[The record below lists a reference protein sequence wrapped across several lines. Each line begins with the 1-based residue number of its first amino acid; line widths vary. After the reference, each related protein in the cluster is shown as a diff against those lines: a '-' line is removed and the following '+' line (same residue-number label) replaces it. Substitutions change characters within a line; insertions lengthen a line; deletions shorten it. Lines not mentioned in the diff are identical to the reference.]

1 MSRGYVNPQNLTM
14 TSVDGDNQH
23 PLRETARLAVDA
35 AGGAGLRDALHEPGA
50 WLRAGK
56 LVAFPTETVYG
67 LGANA
72 LDEEAVRAVFAAKRR
87 PSFNPLIVH
96 VDSLARAGDVVRAIP
111 ETAYRL
117 AAVFWPGPLTMVLPR
132 SAAVPDVVT
141 GGLDTVGVRAP
152 SHPVAR
158 ALISAAGVPI
168 AAPSANLFTQV
179 SPTTAQHVLDHL
191 DGRIDAVVDGGATDV
206 GIESTVVAVEG
217 DGPLV
222 LLRDGGISRE
232 ELQQHGFEVAAPAGD
247 EDAGAARRS
256 PGRIARHY
264 APGLPLIEVA
274 RGCDGALKLPA
285 AAQSFALLARGDARG
300 AEGAST
306 TEVLPTDVAGFTRGL
321 YAAMHRFAASDCE
334 VVYVEALPERPE
346 WRAVAD
352 RLRRAGLGR

>member
-1 MSRGYVNPQNLTM
+1 MAA
-14 TSVDGDNQH
+14 VDGDNQH
-23 PLRETARLAVDA
+23 PRRETVRLVVEA
-35 AGGAGLRDALHEPGA
+35 AGGAELRDALQEPGA

-72 LDEEAVRAVFAAKRR
+72 LDEAAVRAVFAAKRR

-111 ETAYRL
+111 ASAHRL
-117 AAVFWPGPLTMVLPR
+117 AAAFWPGPLTMVLPR
-132 SAAVPDVVT
+132 RAAVPDVVT

-152 SHPVAR
+152 AHPVAR

-168 AAPSANLFTQV
+168 AAPSANPFTQV

-191 DGRIDAVVDGGATDV
+191 DGRIDAVVDGGATDL
-206 GIESTVVAVEG
+206 GIESTVVAIEG
-217 DGPLV
+217 AGPLV
-222 LLRDGGISRE
+222 LLRDGGVSRE
-232 ELQQHGFEVAAPAGD
+232 ELQRHGFEVTEPSAD
-247 EDAGAARRS
+247 EDAGSARRS

-264 APGLPLIEVA
+264 APGMPLIEVT
-274 RGCDGALKLPA
+274 RGRDGALELPA
-285 AAQSFALLARGDARG
+285 TARVFALLARGDARG
-300 AEGAST
+300 AAHAST
-306 TEVLPTDVAGFTRGL
+306 AEVLPTDVAGFTRGL
-321 YAAMHRFAASDCE
+321 YAALHRFAASDCE
-334 VVYVEALPERPE
+334 VVYVEALPDEPA